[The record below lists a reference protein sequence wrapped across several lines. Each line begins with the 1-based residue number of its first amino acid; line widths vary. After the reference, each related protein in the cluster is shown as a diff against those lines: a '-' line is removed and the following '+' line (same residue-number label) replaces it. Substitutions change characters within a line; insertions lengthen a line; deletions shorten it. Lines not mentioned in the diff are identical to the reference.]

1 MAHLGEDVAAYVD
14 GQLSPDAT
22 DRADEHLAHCERCR
36 RSVVQQRALKDRM
49 CRTGMPVPPPSLLAS
64 LDALPTAPRRS
75 YSLVPGAIGAV
86 LVLVGASL
94 AVVTAAYALAP
105 AKRSG
110 DPVRPPFDEFVAT
123 ASSSG
128 GPSRHLSASDMDEL
142 DASGWPSQASLGT
155 SFLRVDGHL
164 HDNHEVVAQ
173 AYVGHGEAVMLFE
186 QVGCLAEDA
195 LATFRRHVIAD
206 RSVWVRNGQP
216 RVVTWDA
223 DGMVY
228 TFVTRLADAH
238 LAPLLADLPAGP
250 QPPTPLERIRDGL
263 VRMSS
268 WP

>member
-14 GQLSPDAT
+14 GQLSPEAAH
-22 DRADEHLAHCERCR
+22 RADGHLERCERCR

-49 CRTGMPVPPPSLLAS
+49 SGSGIPLVPPSLLAS
-64 LDALPTAPRRS
+64 LDAVPTAPRRPQS
-75 YSLVPGAIGAV
+75 FLPGAIGAV

-105 AKRSG
+105 TTRPG
-110 DPVRPPFDEFVAT
+110 DPVTPPFDEFAAT

-128 GPSRHLSASDMDEL
+128 GPHGHLSVADMDQL
-142 DASGWPSQASLGT
+142 DASGWPSQANLGAG
-155 SFLRVDGHL
+155 FRRVDGHL
-164 HDNHEVVAQ
+164 HDHHEVVAQ

-186 QVGCLAEDA
+186 QVGRLADDA
-195 LATFRRHVIAD
+195 LTDFRNRVIAG
-206 RSVWVRNGQP
+206 RSVWVRDTDP

-228 TFVTRLADAH
+228 TLVTRLADAH

-250 QPPTPLERIRDGL
+250 KPPTPLERIRDGL